1 MRTTGS
7 DVYYLGHMTWPEVAE
22 LARRTNV
29 VLIPT
34 GATEAHGPHLPLE
47 TDVIIAMGSCTR
59 AARRL
64 AEDGIECLITPPLHY
79 GVTNFGLP
87 FAGTVSVSEEALGEL
102 VMGICR
108 SLARHGF
115 TVQVFSNHHLEPAH
129 FETLKRAAREVTE
142 RGIAH
147 VAVPDVRDPRWAASL
162 SEEFRAGARHGG
174 AYETSLVM
182 AERPELVRE
191 AVRAALP
198 PVWIDL
204 PRRIREGARS
214 FKEAGSEQAYFG
226 NPAAASVEE
235 GEQLFA
241 ALADMLVTTVKE
253 LLSTVREEQDGR

>member
-1 MRTTGS
+1 MTTHQFH
-7 DVYYLGHMTWPEVAE
+7 YLGHMTWPEVAE
-22 LARRTNV
+22 LSQRTTV
-29 VLIPT
+29 ALVPT

-47 TDVIIAMGSCTR
+47 TDVIIALGSCYR

-64 AEDGIECLITPPLHY
+64 LEENIECLITPPVFY

-87 FAGTVSVSEEALGEL
+87 FAGTISISEQALREVIL
-102 VMGICR
+102 GICR

-115 TVQVFSNHHLEPAH
+115 TTIVFSNHHLEPAH
-129 FETLKRAAREVTE
+129 FDTIKQAAQEITE
-142 RGIAH
+142 SGIAR
-147 VAVPDVRDPRWAASL
+147 VAVPDVRDPRWAATL

-191 AVRAALP
+191 AIRVQLP

-204 PRRIREGARS
+204 PAQIRAGARS
-214 FKEAGSEQAYFG
+214 FKDAGSEQAYFG
-226 NPAAASVEE
+226 NPAAASVEK

-241 ALADMLVTTVKE
+241 ALTEMLVTTVKE
-253 LLSTVREEQDGR
+253 LLKK

>member
-1 MRTTGS
+1 MSTDTRLH
-7 DVYYLGHMTWPEVAE
+7 YLGHMTWPEVAE
-22 LARRTNV
+22 LSQRTNV

-47 TDVIIAMGSCTR
+47 TDVIIALGSCSR

-64 AEDGIECLITPPLHY
+64 AQEGIECLITPPLHY

-87 FAGTVSVSEEALGEL
+87 FAGTISISEAALSEL
-102 VMGICR
+102 IMGICG

-129 FETLKRAAREVTE
+129 FDTLKRTAREVTE

-182 AERPELVRE
+182 AERPALVRE
-191 AVRAALP
+191 AIRAQLP

-204 PRRIREGARS
+204 PQRIREGARS
-214 FKEAGSEQAYFG
+214 FKEAGSAQAYFG

-241 ALADMLVTTVKE
+241 ALADMLVTTVKD
-253 LLSTVREEQDGR
+253 LLSTSREEQDGR